1 MEVEAGESIEI
12 DINKFKEK
20 ILSSEQSSEADEN
33 ELQVETRDDVLDK
46 FIEILLRNNFMSDI
60 IFQVNRSDT
69 IGEVKKKIFETE
81 GIALSH
87 RQIRLIFCGK
97 ELQNEWRILDYDI
110 QNFSV
115 VHLVLPMHPK

>member
-20 ILSSEQSSEADEN
+20 ILSSEQSSEVDEN

-46 FIEILLRNNFMSDI
+46 SIEILLRNNFMSDI

-97 ELQNEWRILDYDI
+97 ELQNEWRIKDYDI

-115 VHLVLPMHPK
+115 VHLV